1 LTITINQVLFP
12 LVDKELQSSIKV
24 AERSPYRLS
33 LKVIVSGSAM
43 SQGDLD
49 TSYKL
54 LMECLTFLP
63 GYLPAQRLMAVNR
76 LLAKE
81 YPLSLQ
87 EFDHLLLLNPSSKI
101 GLFGTSLLLCL
112 TGKENLAIESLLE
125 LSSDNTFREISN
137 KLLSKLTSDD
147 STDSSK
153 FQSSTSKIKLEHK
166 KTAHDMLDDLGSGSK
181 NIRLKLVLA
190 GQLIDRGE
198 KKTALGILTRLMDSY
213 PNYPE
218 LLALLAKML
227 VSNGETKSANS
238 LLQSIMDFQP
248 TFKFADDTTGE
259 LEYKYGSEE
268 DLPALSEL
276 DSWCESVLIQFA
288 KQQVMPA
295 LFEHTN
301 NQQIEPVKSK
311 LIIEEPVAKKP
322 EISSL
327 ETKEETKKPEPTT
340 AEPSISTPES
350 KKTDIENVEA
360 HQLKRARNILEQARK
375 ILDQTKKIES
385 QKSIEEETITETSQ
399 QPEKKPKIVEEVL
412 PTIEFESVPTR
423 EDINISGDETVS
435 TQEPEIE
442 IAEDFAQEEET
453 IFEENIPQRVV
464 LPTSEAENEYTEDSA
479 WSLLKEG
486 SAEEAFFIFSKLVR
500 KFYSKEDSVDE
511 F

>member
-1 LTITINQVLFP
+1 MTITINRVLFP

-125 LSSDNTFREISN
+125 LSNDNTFREISN
-137 KLLSKLTSDD
+137 KLLSKLTSDN

-166 KTAHDMLDDLGSGSK
+166 KTAHDMLDELGSGSK

-190 GQLIDRGE
+190 NQLKDRGE
-198 KKTALGILTRLMDSY
+198 KKTSLGILTRLRDSY

-218 LLALLAKML
+218 LLFLLANIF
-227 VSNGETKSANS
+227 SSSGETKSADS
-238 LLQSIMDFQP
+238 LLQNIMDFQP
-248 TFKFADDTTGE
+248 TFKFAEGQTDG
-259 LEYKYGSEE
+259 LEYRYGDEE
-268 DLPALSEL
+268 DLPSLVEL
-276 DSWCESVLIQFA
+276 DSWCESLLIQFA
-288 KQQVMPA
+288 R
-295 LFEHTN
+295 
-301 NQQIEPVKSK
+301 QQIIPELSSSEHKNIQKIEPIKEKPTTEKSETAP
-311 LIIEEPVAKKP
+311 LEQPEEEIE
-322 EISSL
+322 
-327 ETKEETKKPEPTT
+327 KPEPATT
-340 AEPSISTPES
+340 ES
-350 KKTDIENVEA
+350 KKTDIEDAEA

-375 ILDQTKKIES
+375 ILDQTKKIEN
-385 QKSIEEETITETSQ
+385 QKKIEQASTVEETEE
-399 QPEKKPKIVEEVL
+399 PENKPKIIEEVL
-412 PTIEFESVPTR
+412 PTIEFESVPIR
-423 EDINISGDETVS
+423 EEINFSGNETIS

-442 IAEDFAQEEET
+442 TTEDFTQEET

-464 LPTSEAENEYTEDSA
+464 LPTSEAESEYTEDSA

-486 SAEEAFFIFSKLVR
+486 SAEEAFFVFSKLVR
-500 KFYSKEDSVDE
+500 KFYSRGDSTDE

>member
-1 LTITINQVLFP
+1 M
-12 LVDKELQSSIKV
+12 DKELQSSIKV

-112 TGKENLAIESLLE
+112 VGKENLAIESLLE

-166 KTAHDMLDDLGSGSK
+166 KTAQDMLDDLGSGSK

-213 PNYPE
+213 PNYPK

-248 TFKFADDTTGE
+248 TFKFADDIAGE

-276 DSWCESVLIQFA
+276 DSWCESLLIQFA
-288 KQQVMPA
+288 R
-295 LFEHTN
+295 
-301 NQQIEPVKSK
+301 QQIIPELPSSEHKNVQKIEPTKEKPTTEKS
-311 LIIEEPVAKKP
+311 ETV
-322 EISSL
+322 SL
-327 ETKEETKKPEPTT
+327 EPKEETKKPESATT
-340 AEPSISTPES
+340 EPSISIPES

-385 QKSIEEETITETSQ
+385 QKSVKEETITETSQ
-399 QPEKKPKIVEEVL
+399 QPEKKPKVVEEITEEEL
-412 PTIEFESVPTR
+412 PIIEFESTPAR
-423 EDINISGDETVS
+423 EDINISGDETVL
-435 TQEPEIE
+435 TQEPKIE
-442 IAEDFAQEEET
+442 TTEDFVPEEET

-500 KFYSKEDSVDE
+500 KFYSREDSADE